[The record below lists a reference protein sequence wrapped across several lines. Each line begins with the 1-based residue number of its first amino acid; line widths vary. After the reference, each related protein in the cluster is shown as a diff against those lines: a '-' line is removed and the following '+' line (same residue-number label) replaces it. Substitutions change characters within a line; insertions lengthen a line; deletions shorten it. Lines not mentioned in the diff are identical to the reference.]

1 MSYFSCFTQTQK
13 GCSDRCRMLEGTK
26 GLAGRIAGFQLLPS
40 QPDISACY
48 RSDRSL
54 RVVNLLASPELVG
67 SGSSLQRAS

>member
-1 MSYFSCFTQTQK
+1 MNSFSCFTQTQK
-13 GCSDRCRMLEGTK
+13 GCSDRCWMLEGTK

-54 RVVNLLASPELVG
+54 RVVNLLASLELAR
-67 SGSSLQRAS
+67 SGSPLQIAS